1 MANTLMTGSLNQFAL
16 TKAPKSRS
24 GDHWSPDNYDVR
36 QPSSVYNRDYTASRE
51 QAMRYL
57 KARYTA

>member
-1 MANTLMTGSLNQFAL
+1 MTGSLNQFAL

-36 QPSSVYNRDYTASRE
+36 QPPSVYNRDYAASRE

-57 KARYTA
+57 KAQYTA